1 MSFELSSDYRQW
13 LQQLKSQF
21 QHTQQNA
28 VRAVNTEMLKFY
40 WQLGEQIVE
49 QQQNYAWGDGFLK
62 QLSHDLMMEFPEMK
76 GFSKRNLEYIRRWYL
91 FWSKDMSIAQQVV
104 AQLGQIPWG
113 HHTTILDKCKDI
125 EIAKFYLQSSLQ
137 YGWSRAVLTHQIE
150 SQLWQ
155 RQGSSID
162 NFVNTLPTV
171 QSDLAK
177 QTLKDPYSF
186 DFLSLS
192 PEHNERQL
200 EQGLIENITQF
211 LLELGTGFAYVG
223 KQVPLQVGQRDF
235 YLDLL
240 FYHTKLHCYVVIE
253 LKVVEFEPE
262 HIGKLNFYIKAVD
275 EQIKTEY
282 DQPTIGLLLC
292 KSKDHL
298 VAQYALSDVNKPIGV
313 SAYELGKMLPSVEQL
328 ENELNDFG
336 GDND

>member
-1 MSFELSSDYRQW
+1 MSFELSSDYREW

-28 VRAVNTEMLKFY
+28 VRAVNTEMFKFY

-125 EIAKFYLQSSLQ
+125 EIAKFY
-137 YGWSRAVLTHQIE
+137 
-150 SQLWQ
+150 
-155 RQGSSID
+155 
-162 NFVNTLPTV
+162 
-171 QSDLAK
+171 
-177 QTLKDPYSF
+177 
-186 DFLSLS
+186 
-192 PEHNERQL
+192 
-200 EQGLIENITQF
+200 
-211 LLELGTGFAYVG
+211 
-223 KQVPLQVGQRDF
+223 
-235 YLDLL
+235 
-240 FYHTKLHCYVVIE
+240 HTKLDCYVVIE

-275 EQIKTEY
+275 EQIKSEY

>member
-28 VRAVNTEMLKFY
+28 VRAVNTEMFKFY

-125 EIAKFYLQSSLQ
+125 EIAK
-137 YGWSRAVLTHQIE
+137 
-150 SQLWQ
+150 
-155 RQGSSID
+155 
-162 NFVNTLPTV
+162 
-171 QSDLAK
+171 
-177 QTLKDPYSF
+177 
-186 DFLSLS
+186 
-192 PEHNERQL
+192 
-200 EQGLIENITQF
+200 
-211 LLELGTGFAYVG
+211 
-223 KQVPLQVGQRDF
+223 
-235 YLDLL
+235 

>member
-1 MSFELSSDYRQW
+1 M
-13 LQQLKSQF
+13 
-21 QHTQQNA
+21 
-28 VRAVNTEMLKFY
+28 
-40 WQLGEQIVE
+40 
-49 QQQNYAWGDGFLK
+49 
-62 QLSHDLMMEFPEMK
+62 
-76 GFSKRNLEYIRRWYL
+76 
-91 FWSKDMSIAQQVV
+91 
-104 AQLGQIPWG
+104 
-113 HHTTILDKCKDI
+113 
-125 EIAKFYLQSSLQ
+125 
-137 YGWSRAVLTHQIE
+137 
-150 SQLWQ
+150 
-155 RQGSSID
+155 
-162 NFVNTLPTV
+162 PTV

-177 QTLKDPYSF
+177 QTLKDPYIF

-275 EQIKTEY
+275 EQIKSEY

>member
-1 MSFELSSDYRQW
+1 MSFELSPDYRQW
-13 LQQLKSQF
+13 LQQLKQQF
-21 QHTQQNA
+21 HQTQQQA
-28 VRAVNTEMLKFY
+28 VRAVNRQMLQFY

-49 QQQNYAWGDGFLK
+49 QQQNYSWGEGFLK
-62 QLSHDLMMEFPEMK
+62 QLSQDLMLEFPEIK

-91 FWSKDMSIAQQVV
+91 FWSQDRSIAQQVV

-113 HHTTILDKCKDI
+113 HHTTIIDKCKDF
-125 EIAKFYLQSSLQ
+125 EIAQFYLQSSIQ

-155 RQGSSID
+155 RQGKAVN
-162 NFVNTLPTV
+162 NFTDTLSTL
-171 QSDLAK
+171 QSDLAQ
-177 QTLKDPYSF
+177 QTLKDPNIF

-200 EQGLIENITQF
+200 EQALIDKISQF
-211 LLELGTGFAYVG
+211 LLELGTGFAYIG

-253 LKVVEFEPE
+253 LKVVDFEPE
-262 HIGKLNFYIKAVD
+262 HIGKLNFYIKVVD
-275 EQIKTEY
+275 EQIKTPH
-282 DQPTIGLLLC
+282 DHPTIGLLLC

-298 VAQYALSDVNKPIGV
+298 VAQYALSDINKPIGI
-313 SAYELGKMLPSVEQL
+313 SAYEIGKILPSVEQL
-328 ENELNDFG
+328 ENELKDFG
-336 GDND
+336 GNND

>member
-28 VRAVNTEMLKFY
+28 VRAVNTEMFKFY

-125 EIAKFYLQSSLQ
+125 EIAKFY
-137 YGWSRAVLTHQIE
+137 
-150 SQLWQ
+150 
-155 RQGSSID
+155 
-162 NFVNTLPTV
+162 
-171 QSDLAK
+171 
-177 QTLKDPYSF
+177 
-186 DFLSLS
+186 
-192 PEHNERQL
+192 
-200 EQGLIENITQF
+200 
-211 LLELGTGFAYVG
+211 
-223 KQVPLQVGQRDF
+223 
-235 YLDLL
+235 
-240 FYHTKLHCYVVIE
+240 HTKLHCYVVIE

-275 EQIKTEY
+275 EQIKSEY

>member
-125 EIAKFYLQSSLQ
+125 EIAKFY
-137 YGWSRAVLTHQIE
+137 
-150 SQLWQ
+150 
-155 RQGSSID
+155 
-162 NFVNTLPTV
+162 
-171 QSDLAK
+171 
-177 QTLKDPYSF
+177 
-186 DFLSLS
+186 
-192 PEHNERQL
+192 
-200 EQGLIENITQF
+200 
-211 LLELGTGFAYVG
+211 
-223 KQVPLQVGQRDF
+223 
-235 YLDLL
+235 
-240 FYHTKLHCYVVIE
+240 HTKLHCYVVIE

>member
-1 MSFELSSDYRQW
+1 MSFELSPDYQQW
-13 LQQLKSQF
+13 LQQLKNQF

-28 VRAVNTEMLKFY
+28 VRVVNTEMLKFY

-76 GFSKRNLEYIRRWYL
+76 GFSLRNLKYIRQWYQ
-91 FWSKDMSIAQQVV
+91 FWRDSLIGQQAV

-113 HHTTILDKCKDI
+113 HHLAIITKCKDLT
-125 EIAKFYLQSSLQ
+125 EAQFYLQSSLQ
-137 YGWSRAVLTHQIE
+137 YGWSRAVLNHQIE

-155 RQGSSID
+155 RQGTSID
-162 NFVNTLPTV
+162 NFANTLPTV

-177 QTLKDPYSF
+177 QTLKDPYIF

>member
-13 LQQLKSQF
+13 LQQLKSRF

-28 VRAVNTEMLKFY
+28 VRVVNTEMLKFY

-49 QQQNYAWGDGFLK
+49 HQQNSAWGEGFLK
-62 QLSHDLMMEFPEMK
+62 QLSHDLMTEFPEMK
-76 GFSKRNLEYIRRWYL
+76 GFSKRNLEYVRRWYL
-91 FWSKDMSIAQQVV
+91 FWSQDMSIAQQLV
-104 AQLGQIPWG
+104 AQLGKIPWG
-113 HHTTILDKCKDI
+113 HHTTILDKCKDL
-125 EIAKFYLQSSLQ
+125 EIAKFYIQSTIQ
-137 YGWSRAVLTHQIE
+137 YGWSRAVLIHQIE

-155 RQGSSID
+155 RQAKAVN
-162 NFVNTLPTV
+162 NFADTLPAI

-177 QTLKDPYSF
+177 QTLKDPYIF
-186 DFLSLS
+186 DFLSLN
-192 PEHNERQL
+192 PEYNERQL
-200 EQGLIENITQF
+200 EQALIDKISQF

-253 LKVVEFEPE
+253 LKIVEFEPE

-275 EQIKTEY
+275 EQIKTDY

-298 VAQYALSDVNKPIGV
+298 VAQYALSDVNKPIGI
-313 SAYELGKMLPSVEQL
+313 SAYEVGKILPSVEQL
-328 ENELNDFG
+328 ENELKVFG
-336 GDND
+336 GK

>member
-125 EIAKFYLQSSLQ
+125 EIAKFY
-137 YGWSRAVLTHQIE
+137 
-150 SQLWQ
+150 
-155 RQGSSID
+155 
-162 NFVNTLPTV
+162 
-171 QSDLAK
+171 
-177 QTLKDPYSF
+177 
-186 DFLSLS
+186 
-192 PEHNERQL
+192 
-200 EQGLIENITQF
+200 
-211 LLELGTGFAYVG
+211 
-223 KQVPLQVGQRDF
+223 
-235 YLDLL
+235 
-240 FYHTKLHCYVVIE
+240 HTKLHCYVVIE

-275 EQIKTEY
+275 EQIKSEY

>member
-125 EIAKFYLQSSLQ
+125 EIAKFY
-137 YGWSRAVLTHQIE
+137 
-150 SQLWQ
+150 
-155 RQGSSID
+155 
-162 NFVNTLPTV
+162 
-171 QSDLAK
+171 
-177 QTLKDPYSF
+177 
-186 DFLSLS
+186 
-192 PEHNERQL
+192 
-200 EQGLIENITQF
+200 
-211 LLELGTGFAYVG
+211 
-223 KQVPLQVGQRDF
+223 
-235 YLDLL
+235 
-240 FYHTKLHCYVVIE
+240 HTKLDCYVVIE

-275 EQIKTEY
+275 EQIKSEY

>member
-125 EIAKFYLQSSLQ
+125 EIAKFY
-137 YGWSRAVLTHQIE
+137 
-150 SQLWQ
+150 
-155 RQGSSID
+155 
-162 NFVNTLPTV
+162 
-171 QSDLAK
+171 
-177 QTLKDPYSF
+177 
-186 DFLSLS
+186 
-192 PEHNERQL
+192 
-200 EQGLIENITQF
+200 
-211 LLELGTGFAYVG
+211 
-223 KQVPLQVGQRDF
+223 
-235 YLDLL
+235 
-240 FYHTKLHCYVVIE
+240 
-253 LKVVEFEPE
+253 
-262 HIGKLNFYIKAVD
+262 
-275 EQIKTEY
+275 
-282 DQPTIGLLLC
+282 
-292 KSKDHL
+292 
-298 VAQYALSDVNKPIGV
+298 YALSDVNKPIGV